1 MIEVRLDGFS
11 GNPRSL
17 ISWEQTVTGV
27 VVRIYPPLATA
38 LDLQKSDQECEG
50 NAPVD
55 QTK

>member
-17 ISWEQTVTGV
+17 ISWEQTATGV

-38 LDLQKSDQECEG
+38 LELQKADQ
-50 NAPVD
+50 
-55 QTK
+55 K